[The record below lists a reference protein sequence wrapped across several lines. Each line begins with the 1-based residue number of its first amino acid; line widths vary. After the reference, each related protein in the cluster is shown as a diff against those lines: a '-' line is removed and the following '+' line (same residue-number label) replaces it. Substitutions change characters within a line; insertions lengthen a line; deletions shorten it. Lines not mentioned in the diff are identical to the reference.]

1 MSMYVMSVL
10 SEQEA
15 CRDVN
20 VRVTLTKVFK
30 PDELVVV
37 IHVTNQN
44 QASLSAVTMTI
55 DPPSVM
61 KAELVSEDKM
71 ETTMDLPGFGT
82 VRTDNSVITFVE
94 VVHMLTNA
102 WLQVCRG
109 HLVVHM
115 LTNA

>member
-71 ETTMDLPGFGT
+71 ETIMDLPGFGT
-82 VRTDNSVITFVE
+82 VRTLLY
-94 VVHMLTNA
+94 LTNA
-102 WLQVCRG
+102 WLSVYLFSLYR
-109 HLVVHM
+109 
-115 LTNA
+115 T

>member
-1 MSMYVMSVL
+1 MVCVYVILYCVL

-20 VRVTLTKVFK
+20 AHQCLQT
-30 PDELVVV
+30 DELVVV

-44 QASLSAVTMTI
+44 QSSLSAVTMTI

-82 VRTDNSVITFVE
+82 VRTNNSVIYCVE

-115 LTNA
+115 HC